1 MYKFVFTKQ
10 NNQRLSCPYYSQRLL
25 TTEIHLKAAAFKN
38 HVYCPT
44 ALTDV
49 TLAADGQQIEAH
61 KLVLSACSTYF
72 QALFTSYSGH
82 QHPIVILKDV
92 TFRDL
97 RTMVDFMYSGEVHVT
112 QEQLPSII
120 KTAEMLKVK
129 GLAEGQD
136 MSHVDKSQL
145 STESSRLSCEALGAS
160 TESHQTWSS
169 ERRSPSP
176 SISPSA
182 ASRRKRMR
190 KSSTGSTSGSGVAE
204 RVSDHQSEV
213 AYPHHSPRLE
223 QQGSAQMNLSTDMSE
238 RSIREQASTDSEI
251 QNCSQ
256 DSGNEQ
262 MPLSMVHPGVQQQQ
276 QQHPS
281 RAVEEVPSPLME
293 PSAAHHYSPLSASAG
308 FQWDPSH
315 SSVYYPR
322 YPHPSCSFINTG
334 PPTISPDALRHNVV
348 PAFQPKRQSP
358 CSINIPSVS
367 QASPAPSTPSPS
379 APPAAT
385 PPTSPSPTV
394 RRKRTDTQRDE
405 NFLQALEAVR
415 TGGIG
420 FCKAARMYGVN
431 NRTLWLEYRRRGYPI
446 TRPSLKPRA
455 TTPQEYQ
462 YPTVV
467 MKKEPGDSSCS
478 NDDSTLGKGSLSPKQ
493 KRGRL
498 LIRQPR
504 LKKET
509 DPLSFESDPED
520 LDSPQPSTSQHY
532 LQVPHLKVER
542 QTSEPLP
549 AKSSLLQVPTPAYLP
564 KQHSQPLLPS
574 QQSKPLTPKSSI
586 LLRQATIT
594 LSSEAGT
601 SGRPYKEQV
610 PVLTVTAEPAPRS
623 LVRREPIK
631 RAISTPVPST
641 SDQERLG
648 HCPLLRPGPALGCNF
663 CWNTIDQHNRILRR
677 KTKYYCPEC
686 QTNLCIVPC
695 FQEYHQKFDRQTAST
710 IRSSSTLASALLG
723 ASASSPGTV
732 EDYAT
737 TASP

>member
-1 MYKFVFTKQ
+1 MSAAQQFCLRWNNHQPNFVTVFSS
-10 NNQRLSCPYYSQRLL
+10 LLHSQ
-25 TTEIHLKAAAFKN
+25 
-38 HVYCPT
+38 V
-44 ALTDV
+44 LTDV

-136 MSHVDKSQL
+136 MSHVEKSQL

-176 SISPSA
+176 SISPST

-190 KSSTGSTSGSGVAE
+190 KSSTGSTSGSGVTE
-204 RVSDHQSEV
+204 RVSDDQADV

-223 QQGSAQMNLSTDMSE
+223 QQGSSQMNLSTDMSE
-238 RSIREQASTDSEI
+238 RSIREQTSTDSDI

-276 QQHPS
+276 HHGPG
-281 RAVEEVPSPLME
+281 RGVVEEVPSPLME
-293 PSAAHHYSPLSASAG
+293 PSVAHHYSTLSASA
-308 FQWDPSH
+308 
-315 SSVYYPR
+315 
-322 YPHPSCSFINTG
+322 
-334 PPTISPDALRHNVV
+334 
-348 PAFQPKRQSP
+348 
-358 CSINIPSVS
+358 
-367 QASPAPSTPSPS
+367 
-379 APPAAT
+379 
-385 PPTSPSPTV
+385 
-394 RRKRTDTQRDE
+394 
-405 NFLQALEAVR
+405 
-415 TGGIG
+415 
-420 FCKAARMYGVN
+420 
-431 NRTLWLEYRRRGYPI
+431 
-446 TRPSLKPRA
+446 
-455 TTPQEYQ
+455 
-462 YPTVV
+462 
-467 MKKEPGDSSCS
+467 
-478 NDDSTLGKGSLSPKQ
+478 GKGSLSPKQ

-520 LDSPQPSTSQHY
+520 SNSPQPSTSQY
-532 LQVPHLKVER
+532 LQVPHLRVER
-542 QTSEPLP
+542 QASEPLP
-549 AKSSLLQVPTPAYLP
+549 SKSLLQVPSPSFLT

-574 QQSKPLTPKSSI
+574 QQTKPLTPKSSI
-586 LLRQATIT
+586 LLRQATINVSIEAST
-594 LSSEAGT
+594 SAQPPKDQVPILRVTSESSESPT
-601 SGRPYKEQV
+601 
-610 PVLTVTAEPAPRS
+610 RS
-623 LVRREPIK
+623 LIRREPIK
-631 RAISTPVPST
+631 RAVSNPVQSISDS
-641 SDQERLG
+641 ERLG

-663 CWNTIDQHNRILRR
+663 CWNTIDQNNRILRR

-695 FQEYHQKFDRQTAST
+695 FQEYHHKFDRQTTTTSL
-710 IRSSSTLASALLG
+710 RSSTSTVQVSAASGSSPA
-723 ASASSPGTV
+723 AASSEEFV
-732 EDYAT
+732 L
-737 TASP
+737 SP

>member
-1 MYKFVFTKQ
+1 MSTAQQFCLRWNNHQPNFVTVFSS
-10 NNQRLSCPYYSQRLL
+10 LLHSQ
-25 TTEIHLKAAAFKN
+25 
-38 HVYCPT
+38 

-136 MSHVDKSQL
+136 MSHVDKSQDTQL

-308 FQWDPSH
+308 
-315 SSVYYPR
+315 
-322 YPHPSCSFINTG
+322 
-334 PPTISPDALRHNVV
+334 
-348 PAFQPKRQSP
+348 
-358 CSINIPSVS
+358 
-367 QASPAPSTPSPS
+367 
-379 APPAAT
+379 
-385 PPTSPSPTV
+385 
-394 RRKRTDTQRDE
+394 
-405 NFLQALEAVR
+405 
-415 TGGIG
+415 
-420 FCKAARMYGVN
+420 
-431 NRTLWLEYRRRGYPI
+431 
-446 TRPSLKPRA
+446 
-455 TTPQEYQ
+455 
-462 YPTVV
+462 
-467 MKKEPGDSSCS
+467 
-478 NDDSTLGKGSLSPKQ
+478 KGSLSPKQ

-520 LDSPQPSTSQHY
+520 LDSPQPSTSQHF

-601 SGRPYKEQV
+601 SGRTYKEQV

-723 ASASSPGTV
+723 TSASSPGTV
-732 EDYAT
+732 EEYAA

>member
-1 MYKFVFTKQ
+1 MSTAQQFCLRWNNHQPNFVTVFSS
-10 NNQRLSCPYYSQRLL
+10 LLHSQ
-25 TTEIHLKAAAFKN
+25 
-38 HVYCPT
+38 

-136 MSHVDKSQL
+136 MSHVDKSQDTQL

-262 MPLSMVHPGVQQQQ
+262 MPLSMVVHPGVQQQQ

-478 NDDSTLGKGSLSPKQ
+478 NDDSTLGEGTSSMPPTPEQ
-493 KRGRL
+493 QQQQQQ
-498 LIRQPR
+498 QP
-504 LKKET
+504 
-509 DPLSFESDPED
+509 PPQQQQQPPP
-520 LDSPQPSTSQHY
+520 PQPQQQQQQQAVSQN
-532 LQVPHLKVER
+532 QVAY
-542 QTSEPLP
+542 QQ
-549 AKSSLLQVPTPAYLP
+549 ATPAEVMFL
-564 KQHSQPLLPS
+564 
-574 QQSKPLTPKSSI
+574 QS
-586 LLRQATIT
+586 
-594 LSSEAGT
+594 
-601 SGRPYKEQV
+601 
-610 PVLTVTAEPAPRS
+610 
-623 LVRREPIK
+623 
-631 RAISTPVPST
+631 
-641 SDQERLG
+641 SDI
-648 HCPLLRPGPALGCNF
+648 F
-663 CWNTIDQHNRILRR
+663 
-677 KTKYYCPEC
+677 
-686 QTNLCIVPC
+686 
-695 FQEYHQKFDRQTAST
+695 
-710 IRSSSTLASALLG
+710 
-723 ASASSPGTV
+723 
-732 EDYAT
+732 
-737 TASP
+737 